1 MTSLN
6 GQGGHGKVTD
16 MGTADVA
23 ELADD
28 RSSSL
33 SEPDEEDDEDTH
45 MLDIRYRSTTGDDRS
60 GVRSNDID
68 SEAETERLDQTPSR
82 LRKRADSTGKT
93 PSKLSH
99 AATADDLSDPP
110 SPLHA
115 AGNGALSTSTA
126 GTIGR
131 SCTEASNGAEEDI
144 PAQY

>member
-1 MTSLN
+1 MTSLTE
-6 GQGGHGKVTD
+6 QDGHEKATD
-16 MGTADVA
+16 VGTADAA

-33 SEPDEEDDEDTH
+33 SEPDDEDDEDTH
-45 MLDIRYRSTTGDDRS
+45 LLDIRYRSTTGDDRS
-60 GVRSNDID
+60 GVRSHDID

-82 LRKRADSTGKT
+82 LRKRADSTGRT

-110 SPLHA
+110 SPLLA
-115 AGNGALSTSTA
+115 AGNGALSASTA

-131 SCTEASNGAEEDI
+131 SCRQSLNSVERAL
-144 PAQY
+144 